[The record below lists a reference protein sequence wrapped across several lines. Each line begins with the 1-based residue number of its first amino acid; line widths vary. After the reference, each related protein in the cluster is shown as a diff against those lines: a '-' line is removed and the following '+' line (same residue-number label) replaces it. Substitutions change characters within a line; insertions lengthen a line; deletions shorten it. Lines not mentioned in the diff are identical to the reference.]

1 MNSEHPVWR
10 EPSPQVDGAA
20 IPLPRHC
27 SCRLGRL
34 PGTAVVSRLPSGQ
47 VEVPLWS
54 ALLLGSEESHS
65 YDLVHFAFQ
74 MGKLRL
80 RKVDIAPREAWRQSL
95 DKGPAPG
102 SVPAGSTDPVPDAL
116 LRVCRNL
123 SLLESP
129 VPISNSVS
137 ELRLWFWPQRE
148 VSCFLFPVWAVSQL
162 MRK

>member
-1 MNSEHPVWR
+1 M
-10 EPSPQVDGAA
+10 
-20 IPLPRHC
+20 
-27 SCRLGRL
+27 
-34 PGTAVVSRLPSGQ
+34 
-47 VEVPLWS
+47 
-54 ALLLGSEESHS
+54 LGSEESHS

-80 RKVDIAPREAWRQSL
+80 RKVDIMPREAWRQSL

-129 VPISNSVS
+129 IPISNSVS
-137 ELRLWFWPQRE
+137 KLRAL
-148 VSCFLFPVWAVSQL
+148 VLASVGSFLFPVWAVSQL